1 MKRYLSDV
9 SHLPPLSYWS
19 YQLPWQPDKVL
30 WPCATILELLVLL
43 TCTHFIDTCIERKAG
58 VGRKR
63 EREGEETVTF
73 DHICTCFR
81 VPLNRTLTGD

>member
-9 SHLPPLSYWS
+9 SHLPPPSYCS

-30 WPCATILELLVLL
+30 WPCARIVSAVVV
-43 TCTHFIDTCIERKAG
+43 DTCIERKAG

-63 EREGEETVTF
+63 EREG
-73 DHICTCFR
+73 
-81 VPLNRTLTGD
+81 G